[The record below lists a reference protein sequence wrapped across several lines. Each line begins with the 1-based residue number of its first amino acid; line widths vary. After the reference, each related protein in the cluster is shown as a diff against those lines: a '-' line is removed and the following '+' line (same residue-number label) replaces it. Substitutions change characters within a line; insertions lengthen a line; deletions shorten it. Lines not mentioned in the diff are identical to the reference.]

1 MNMKNDVRA
10 MTCIVPSHAHVD
22 LLVAFIS
29 IRRMKVYKYIIHV
42 FNSAILYGFFRFQKI
57 QLFSRV

>member
-22 LLVAFIS
+22 LLVAFI
-29 IRRMKVYKYIIHV
+29 Y
-42 FNSAILYGFFRFQKI
+42 LLEG
-57 QLFSRV
+57 